1 MTVPVITLSN
11 KKLLKE
17 VTRRIVALANPR
29 RVILFG
35 SAARGQ
41 MDKDSDFDL
50 LVVVGKS
57 VHRRQMA
64 QKIYRGLRGVGI
76 SVDVIV
82 ATEDDLKKYGSK
94 NGTVIKPALQEGR
107 VVYEA

>member
-1 MTVPVITLSN
+1 M
-11 KKLLKE
+11 
-17 VTRRIVALANPR
+17 ALANPR

-35 SAARGQ
+35 SAVRGG
-41 MDKDSDFDL
+41 MDKDSDFDI
-50 LVVVGKS
+50 LVVVDKS
-57 VHRRQMA
+57 VHRRQTA

-82 ATEDDLKKYGSK
+82 ATEKDLKKYGSK